1 MHKVF
6 NEILLRGVLP
16 ALGQQI
22 PCVSDLGIFE
32 SQNCLRC
39 PQDVLES
46 LSHNL
51 GTGFTI
57 EVLSEI
63 LPMCAGQNFFQTL
76 CTRIIE
82 SILLGMVWKFPMRYV
97 FVFDFWN

>member
-22 PCVSDLGIFE
+22 PRASDLGIFE

-46 LSHNL
+46 LPHNL

-63 LPMCAGQNFFQTL
+63 LPMCAGQRVSHPNSRFLVLLITNG
-76 CTRIIE
+76 T
-82 SILLGMVWKFPMRYV
+82 ILQIWLHPQ
-97 FVFDFWN
+97 